1 MRKVVYIF
9 LAAGLYAQAPEFEV
23 ASMKIVP
30 PGEPALQRTA
40 DGALLRYPSTSL
52 LFLLREAYRLKSAKQ
67 VDGPAWM
74 RTQLYN
80 IQAKL
85 PQNSSQ
91 DQIPDMLKALL
102 ADRLKLSVHHE
113 TRPLPTNVLLIG
125 KKGPKMRQ
133 VKEEDENLELRLE
146 VPLVRLSGRGSIQ
159 KLIEQLNHALGGPDP
174 WVNMTGLSG
183 FFEIKLEFDMSPES
197 QLVQRDDV
205 VGVLKLPQA
214 LEQQLGLRVEVRK
227 APTDIVVVDRVER
240 IPVAN

>member
-1 MRKVVYIF
+1 
-9 LAAGLYAQAPEFEV
+9 
-23 ASMKIVP
+23 
-30 PGEPALQRTA
+30 
-40 DGALLRYPSTSL
+40 
-52 LFLLREAYRLKSAKQ
+52 
-67 VDGPAWM
+67 
-74 RTQLYN
+74 
-80 IQAKL
+80 
-85 PQNSSQ
+85 
-91 DQIPDMLKALL
+91 MLKALL

-174 WVNMTGLSG
+174 WVDMTGLSG

-214 LEQQLGLRVEVRK
+214 LEQQLGLRVAVRK